1 MNRFNLRSDV
11 RGQGRSLA
19 QIADA
24 YGAPLP
30 TAFRAVAAASRHTE
44 ADLVHSAGSSRGFMG
59 RARGWSP
66 VPHPLV
72 VDRASTAD
80 VGGGLAGTFGARSQH
95 LAVLRNA
102 GFVQAGRGGNRRLY
116 RADRARL
123 GSLAPLLEAMWADT
137 LDRLAEAVEADEDGR
152 GHP

>member
-1 MNRFNLRSDV
+1 MDALQIVSEPRRREILRLVWNRER
-11 RGQGRSLA
+11 
-19 QIADA
+19 
-24 YGAPLP
+24 
-30 TAFRAVAAASRHTE
+30 
-44 ADLVHSAGSSRGFMG
+44 SAGDIAGEF
-59 RARGWSP
+59 
-66 VPHPLV
+66 
-72 VDRASTAD
+72 D
-80 VGGGLAGTFGARSQH
+80 VTFGAVSQH

-102 GFVQAGRGGNRRLY
+102 GFVQARREGNRRLY